1 MRVAADFGIDSK
13 PVTIHEDNQAAIA
26 MSKNFMVK
34 DRSKHIATRHYFIR
48 EQVADGTIS
57 VIHIPTEDQLADI
70 FTKALV
76 KIIFERLRERLG
88 MADFPLEE

>member
-1 MRVAADFGIDSK
+1 
-13 PVTIHEDNQAAIA
+13 

-57 VIHIPTEDQLADI
+57 VIYTPTEDQLADI
-70 FTKALV
+70 FTNA
-76 KIIFERLRERLG
+76 RH
-88 MADFPLEE
+88 